1 MSKQITIVQSKWTE
15 VEFELIKHKDT
26 DIFTLKLI
34 DENFETLEEHQL
46 LVNNMLLSKYVG
58 YFEKTIEA
66 WKQDLGAIYDVV
78 QTLIEVQKSWSFLEN
93 LFIGSQEVQRELPK
107 ESEQFKD
114 IHRDMLAILTKGC

>member
-1 MSKQITIVQSKWTE
+1 MSKTILIVQNKWTE
-15 VEFELIKHKDT
+15 VEFELMKHKDT

-34 DENFETLEEHQL
+34 EENFETLEEHQL

-58 YFEKTIEA
+58 YFEKQIEE

-93 LFIGSQEVQRELPK
+93 LFIGSQEVQRELPT
-107 ESEQFKD
+107 ESKQFEV
-114 IHRDMLAILTKGC
+114 IHTDML